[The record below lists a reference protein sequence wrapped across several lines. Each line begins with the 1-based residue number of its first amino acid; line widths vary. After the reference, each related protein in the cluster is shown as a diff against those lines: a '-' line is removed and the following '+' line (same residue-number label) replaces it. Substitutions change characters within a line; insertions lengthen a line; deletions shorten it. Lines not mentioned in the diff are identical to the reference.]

1 MEVENPQSFELFSRR
16 TAPKM
21 GNSAKDVNASP
32 RSINEP
38 ESDGNSTWRGQGG
51 GKTSLHSVQF
61 DKQMDNISLWLE
73 EWDHQTVS
81 FQFKKLFSSLYF
93 LCVELKFF

>member
-1 MEVENPQSFELFSRR
+1 MELENPQSLELFSRR
-16 TAPKM
+16 AAPNM
-21 GNSAKDVNASP
+21 GNSAKDVNVSP
-32 RSINEP
+32 GTDEH
-38 ESDGNSTWRGQGG
+38 ESGGNSTWRGQGG

-81 FQFKKLFSSLYF
+81 FQFKKLFYF
-93 LCVELKFF
+93 IYFC

>member
-1 MEVENPQSFELFSRR
+1 MEVENPQSLELFSRR

-38 ESDGNSTWRGQGG
+38 ESGGNSTWRGQGG

-81 FQFKKLFSSLYF
+81 FQFKNLFYF
-93 LCVELKFF
+93 IYFCVLKLKF

>member
-1 MEVENPQSFELFSRR
+1 MEVENPQNLELFSRSA
-16 TAPKM
+16 APKM
-21 GNSAKDVNASP
+21 GNSTKELNVDLSP
-32 RSINEP
+32 RNTHQMDT
-38 ESDGNSTWRGQGG
+38 DGNSTWRGQGG

-81 FQFKKLFSSLYF
+81 FQF
-93 LCVELKFF
+93 

>member
-1 MEVENPQSFELFSRR
+1 MEVENPQSLELFSRR

-21 GNSAKDVNASP
+21 GNSAKDVNVS
-32 RSINEP
+32 SGTDEH
-38 ESDGNSTWRGQGG
+38 ESGGNSTWRGQGG

-81 FQFKKLFSSLYF
+81 FQFKNLFYF
-93 LCVELKFF
+93 IYFCVLKLKF